1 MVPRAAMVIRF
12 DNSVSTYGTLKT
24 TTALYHVMPQ
34 IDVSEPLQEK
44 LEDAAGGED
53 LEPALWEMV
62 YRFERGNGSFE

>member
-1 MVPRAAMVIRF
+1 MFIPS
-12 DNSVSTYGTLKT
+12 DNSDPTHGTLKA
-24 TTALYHVMPQ
+24 TTAFPSTMPE
-34 IDVSEPLQEK
+34 IDVSEPLRDK

>member
-1 MVPRAAMVIRF
+1 MFIPA
-12 DNSVSTYGTLKT
+12 DNSGPTHGTLKAQ
-24 TTALYHVMPQ
+24 TASMTIMPE
-34 IDVSEPLQEK
+34 IDVSEPLRDK